1 MSGEIEQLVVSL
13 EARVTNFEKS
23 FQRASRAA
31 NENWRSIEDRGQQ
44 GAKRL
49 ELSFKNA
56 GQAAAQMTAFMSK
69 SSGGDPYKALTESV
83 HKHSAEL
90 GLNRM
95 QQMELMHVSRALFD
109 ELASGQN
116 IFRALAM
123 EGGRI
128 GEIFGQSK
136 GGVGQVF
143 AALGPTV
150 ARFLPVI
157 AAAAAA
163 FALFETSKKSIEH
176 LQHVVE
182 GSEKAN
188 VSANLFQAWTDQA
201 TRLRLTV
208 EEAEAAIT
216 RAGKSLEPQL
226 NPTKGNAGGDLSK
239 RANYLSDYLGH
250 DTESKQAIENAKS
263 MDELHHAALLV
274 VKDYID
280 ASRELQSQGLELASM
295 QRRIDANRVA
305 TEVWGDA
312 GKKVAEGIADGSLKI
327 DEFEQRSKNAGRV
340 WSDEILEAGK
350 KVSKEIELANHHLGD
365 EMKPALESVAAATLG
380 ILDGWAKVVNLIAR
394 GVGLAN
400 QMAAALHEGPQE
412 LRDMAAAKAD
422 PTGGV
427 PFKDAFAKYL
437 QPEAPHPQVDVP
449 LPPSRPSSV
458 DDVDV
463 KEPKAHKAKKEKT
476 PKEPK
481 EDDYEKKID
490 ELNKQARAFD
500 NERESLGKLS
510 IEQDKSKASLE
521 LLEAAKKANLTV
533 DDAMKAKIDQT
544 ATAYANAKEKL
555 KEAQK
560 AQEEFKSAS
569 QEVASTLGDAFKSM
583 AVDGEKFNQVL
594 KNILKRL
601 ESKLIDKIF
610 SQAIS
615 GAGGD
620 GGLFGTLFSASSFAS
635 LGKTFGFA
643 SGGHV
648 TGPGTST
655 SDSIPA
661 MLSTGEFVV
670 NAGAVRGN
678 RALLEA
684 LNSGHTL
691 RFASGGIVG
700 APPALSS
707 PPVFSG
713 VGGPHV
719 AINSP
724 ITVNASGGTPA
735 QNQDLAKQLSASVE
749 QSMRATV
756 ISEIAAQMR
765 QGNLLSTRYTRQ

>member
-1 MSGEIEQLVVSL
+1 MAGEIEQLVVSL

-31 NENWRSIEDRGQQ
+31 NENWSSIENRGQQ

-49 ELSFKNA
+49 ETSFKSA

-95 QQMELMHVSRALFD
+95 QQLELMHVSRALFD

-143 AALGPTV
+143 AALGPQI
-150 ARFLPVI
+150 ARFIPVI

-176 LQHVVE
+176 LQHVVD

-208 EEAEAAIT
+208 EQAEAAIEH
-216 RAGKSLEPQL
+216 AGKSLEPQL

-239 RANYLSDYLGH
+239 RANYLSDYMGK
-250 DTESKQAIENAKS
+250 DTESKQAIEAAKS

-295 QRRIDANRVA
+295 QRRIEANRVA
-305 TEVWGDA
+305 TEVWGEA

-327 DEFEQRSKNAGRV
+327 DEFEQRSKDAGRV
-340 WSDEILEAGK
+340 WSNEILEAGK

-365 EMKPALESVAAATLG
+365 EMKPALEGVAAATLD
-380 ILDGWAKVVNLIAR
+380 ILHGWSNVVNLIAK

-400 QMAAALHEGPQE
+400 QMAGAMHAATQE
-412 LRDMAAAKAD
+412 MRDMAAAKAD
-422 PTGGV
+422 TTGGV

-437 QPEAPHPQVDVP
+437 QPQAPNPLVDVP
-449 LPPSRPSSV
+449 VPPPRPS
-458 DDVDV
+458 DIDDV
-463 KEPKAHKAKKEKT
+463 KEKASKPRKEKT

-490 ELNKQARAFD
+490 ELEKQARGFD
-500 NERESLGKLS
+500 SERESLGKLTV
-510 IEQDKSKASLE
+510 EQDKSKASLE

-533 DDAMKAKIDQT
+533 DDAMKAKINQT

-555 KEAQK
+555 KEAK
-560 AQEEFKSAS
+560 EAQEEFKAAS

-583 AVDGEKFNQVL
+583 AVDGEKFNKVL
-594 KNILKRL
+594 KNIVKSL

-615 GAGGD
+615 GGSGS
-620 GGLFGTLFSASSFAS
+620 GGLFGALISPANFAS
-635 LGKTFGFA
+635 IGKTLGFA

-648 TGPGTST
+648 SGPGTGT
-655 SDSIPA
+655 SDSVPA
-661 MLSTGEFVV
+661 MLSSGEFVV

-684 LNSGHTL
+684 LNSGHAL

-707 PPVFSG
+707 PPAFSG
-713 VGGPHV
+713 AGGPHV
-719 AINSP
+719 AISSP
-724 ITVNASGGTPA
+724 ITIHASGGTPA
-735 QNQDLAKQLSASVE
+735 QNQDLAKQMQASLE
-749 QSMRATV
+749 ASMRNTV
-756 ISEIAAQMR
+756 VNELQQQMR
-765 QGNLLSTRYTRQ
+765 NGGLMNSRYARS

>member
-1 MSGEIEQLVVSL
+1 MAGEIEQLVVSL

-31 NENWRSIEDRGQQ
+31 NENWSSIENRGQQ

-150 ARFLPVI
+150 VKFIPVI

-176 LQHVVE
+176 LQYVVE

-188 VSANLFQAWTDQA
+188 VSANLFQAWIDQA

-208 EEAEAAIT
+208 EEAEAAIE

-239 RANYLSDYLGH
+239 RANYLSDYLGK
-250 DTESKQAIENAKS
+250 DTESKQAVENAKS
-263 MDELHHAALLV
+263 MDELHKAALLV

-305 TEVWGDA
+305 TEVWGEA

-327 DEFEQRSKNAGRV
+327 DEFEQKSKDAGRV
-340 WSDEILEAGK
+340 WSNEILEAGK
-350 KVSKEIELANHHLGD
+350 KVSKEIEIANHHLGN
-365 EMKPALESVAAATLG
+365 EMKPALESVAAATLD

-394 GVGLAN
+394 GVAVAN
-400 QMAAALHEGPQE
+400 QMAAAMHAATGE
-412 LRDMAAAKAD
+412 LRDMAKANAD

-437 QPEAPHPQVDVP
+437 VPEAPHPQVDVP
-449 LPPSRPSSV
+449 LPPPRPSSV

-463 KEPKAHKAKKEKT
+463 KEKAHKAKKEKI

-481 EDDYEKKID
+481 DDDYDKEID
-490 ELNKQARAFD
+490 KLNKQAREYD

-560 AQEEFKSAS
+560 AQEEFKAAS

-583 AVDGEKFNQVL
+583 AVDGEKFNKVL
-594 KNILKRL
+594 KNILKSL

-615 GAGGD
+615 GSNGS
-620 GGLFGTLFSASSFAS
+620 GGLFGALLNPGSFAS
-635 LGKTFGFA
+635 IGKTFGFA

-648 TGPGTST
+648 AGPGTAT

-661 MLSTGEFVV
+661 MLSSGEFVV

-684 LNSGHTL
+684 LNSGRAL
-691 RFASGGIVG
+691 KFASGGIVG

-713 VGGPHV
+713 VGGAHV
-719 AINSP
+719 SIHSP
-724 ITVNASGGTPA
+724 IVVNASGGTPA
-735 QNQDLAKQLSASVE
+735 QNADLAKQMQASIE
-749 QSMRATV
+749 ASMRNTV
-756 ISEIAAQMR
+756 ISEITQQMR
-765 QGNLLSTRYTRQ
+765 QGNLLSSR